1 MPESSREG
9 TPLGPHSSVHYG
21 EVENAAGLYVAG
33 IEPGLCVRL
42 TGCVLVEVRMQE
54 TSNQIGDVGA
64 GVSDIPLS
72 SPPKQLN
79 LISVFV
85 I

>member
-42 TGCVLVEVRMQE
+42 RGCVLVEVRMQE
-54 TSNQIGDVGA
+54 TGNQIGDVGA
-64 GVSDIPLS
+64 GGGGGGGGEFRTSHFLLRQNS
-72 SPPKQLN
+72 
-79 LISVFV
+79 
-85 I
+85 